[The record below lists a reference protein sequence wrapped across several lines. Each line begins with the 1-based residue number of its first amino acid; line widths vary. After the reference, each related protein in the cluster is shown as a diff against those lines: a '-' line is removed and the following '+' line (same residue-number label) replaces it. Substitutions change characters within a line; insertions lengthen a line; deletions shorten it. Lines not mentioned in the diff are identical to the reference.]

1 MPLDALFSDE
11 FVLPHGF
18 NALHEELSSGG
29 HEADG
34 DDDYTEANPR
44 VGLGVFH
51 REVAFP
57 LPVGI
62 RGGWVVFE
70 SVILAR
76 GVVQEDPRGN
86 ITRVAISVGRGASG
100 KFHTHMTRRTT
111 AVPLL
116 KWRK

>member
-11 FVLPHGF
+11 LVLPHGF
-18 NALHEELSSGG
+18 NALHKELSSGG

-44 VGLGVFH
+44 VGLGVLH

-57 LPVGI
+57 LSVGI

-76 GVVQEDPRGN
+76 GVVQEDPRGTN
-86 ITRVAISVGRGASG
+86 FTFLPSAPPHI
-100 KFHTHMTRRTT
+100 
-111 AVPLL
+111 LL
-116 KWRK
+116 VDLKQSDTQRHSTWG